1 VFLFGNQQQES
12 VMVVNTLVR
21 VYPGDVHVAIGHSH
35 MSLEELT
42 SILDI
47 LQQDHGKH
55 IKEFTLTQEID
66 A

>member
-1 VFLFGNQQQES
+1 
-12 VMVVNTLVR
+12 MVVNTLVR